1 MGKDFLKLKTDP
13 KKSCVLVL
21 CAGIVITIA
30 MGISAYQNTK
40 IQNGYEFPQNEA
52 GEGSYEQKVIASI
65 EGYEEIPVTITVE
78 EEELSKEE
86 AEAELEK
93 AAELLDDILKG
104 ENESLSKVTENLNFA
119 DSIPGTFVEV
129 DWLLKNFEYFYSDGT
144 IREDVEFSEPI
155 ELKISAILSCQEY
168 FRDYEAVITL
178 LPKEMTEKERFEKY
192 IEQESVHSQKDHV
205 LVLPKTYEGNSI
217 TWKKPM
223 DYTFLSF
230 LLLTIGAMVFLK
242 VGGARDEKEEKRV
255 RLAELEKDYAQI
267 VSKFTMLLSAGL
279 SVRNAWER
287 IVRLYGGKQEKK
299 KAIYEEMSWALKE
312 MQKGVSELEVY
323 EKFGERVGQIH
334 YKKMMALF
342 ISDKRRGS
350 INLLEAM
357 EQEMFQAWE
366 EQKRKTRQQGEKI
379 GTKLLA
385 PMMGM
390 LAVVFIMILVPAF
403 LSFQL

>member
-1 MGKDFLKLKTDP
+1 MGKDFLKLKTDSE
-13 KKSCVLVL
+13 KLCILVF
-21 CAGIVITIA
+21 CAGLIVTVS
-30 MGISAYQNTK
+30 MGIQAYRNTE
-40 IQNGYEFPQNEA
+40 IQNGYELPKNEA
-52 GEGSYEQKVIASI
+52 GQGAYEQEIIGSM
-65 EGYEEIPVTITVE
+65 EGHGKIPVTIVVE
-78 EEELSKEE
+78 EEKLSKTDAEKELS
-86 AEAELEK
+86 K

-104 ENESLSKVTENLNFA
+104 ENESLSKVTGNLNFVN
-119 DSIPGTFVEV
+119 SIPETSVEV
-129 DWLLKNFEYFYSDGT
+129 EWLSKNFEYFYSDGAV
-144 IREDVEFSEPI
+144 REDVELLEPI
-155 ELKISAILSCQEY
+155 ELKISAILCCQEY

-178 LPKEMTEKERFEKY
+178 LPKKMTEGEQLEKF
-192 IEQESVHSQKDHV
+192 IEQETLHAQDDSM
-205 LVLPKTYEGNSI
+205 LILPKTYQGRSI

-230 LLLTIGAMVFLK
+230 LLLTVGAIVFIK
-242 VGGARDEKEEKRV
+242 AGSIRDEKKEKRA
-255 RLAELEKDYAQI
+255 RLEELEKDYAQI

-287 IVRLYGGKQEKK
+287 IVGLYHGKQGQK
-299 KAIYEEMSWALKE
+299 KAVYEEMSWALKE
-312 MQKGVSELEVY
+312 MQKGIPELEVY
-323 EKFGERVGQIH
+323 EKFGERAGQVH
-334 YKKMMALF
+334 YKKLTALF
-342 ISDKRRGS
+342 VSDKRRGS

-379 GTKLLA
+379 GTKLLV